1 MSIPRTTLLFVFLAA
16 ILWIRPATTHFPKGP
31 SALESLSEATA
42 GLASDALM
50 ATVFLRVDQKE
61 GSAGNGEQHGAGTGF
76 VLDAMR
82 GLVVTNN
89 HVVGDSSS
97 RMRVTLHDGRQFYGD
112 PVATDP
118 QTDIAV
124 VRIPEGVARRQLR
137 WGSSDKMVPGSWVMA
152 LGNPLGLTGTT
163 SLGVVS
169 GLNREL
175 GLAKDSY
182 EDFLQHDAFIDH
194 GSSGGPLLNMR
205 GEVVGVN
212 TAIGG
217 SLQRDAWQGISY
229 AVPSRMARRVVA
241 DLIEHGKVRR
251 GWLGVAT
258 SDLDFG
264 DARNQG
270 MEVPGGAI
278 VTKLVEDSP
287 AAVAGMKKG
296 DIVLELDSM
305 RIRSAAHLRA
315 RVGTV
320 APGSEAIFKIRRGR
334 STLEMVALIRERG

>member
-1 MSIPRTTLLFVFLAA
+1 MTILRPILLFVFLVA
-16 ILWIRPATTHFPKGP
+16 ILWIRPATTHLPEGP
-31 SALESLSEATA
+31 SSLENLSQATEE
-42 GLASDALM
+42 LASDALL
-50 ATVFLRVDQKE
+50 ATVFLRVDQGA
-61 GSAGNGEQHGAGTGF
+61 GSAGHGEQHGAGTGF
-76 VLDAMR
+76 ILDAMR

-89 HVVGDSSS
+89 HVVGDLSS
-97 RMRVTLHDGRQFYGD
+97 RMRVTLNDGRQFYGD
-112 PVATDP
+112 PVAADPKTDL
-118 QTDIAV
+118 AV

-137 WGSSDKMVPGSWVMA
+137 WGSSDQMVPGSWVMA

-175 GLAKDSY
+175 GLTQDSY

-229 AVPSRMARRVVA
+229 AVPARMASRVVA
-241 DLIEHGKVRR
+241 DLIQHGKVRR

-258 SDLDFG
+258 SDLEFG

-270 MEVPGGAI
+270 MEFPGGAI
-278 VTKLVEDSP
+278 VTKLVKDSP
-287 AAVAGMKKG
+287 AATAGLKKG
-296 DIVLELDSM
+296 DIILELDGM

-320 APGSEAIFKIRRGR
+320 APGSIAQFKIRRGR
-334 STLEMVALIRERG
+334 STLDLKVAIREKE